1 MPKRLLVFHDV
12 ILIVALIG
20 VGGYTAL
27 HGARLISSLSNV
39 QADPELPGNYRIG
52 DVLPGLPGID
62 FGAAPVTVMA
72 VIRSGC
78 RYCTESMPLYRELI
92 ETYGVTGQATFVAV
106 CLDSL
111 EVCRQYLR
119 RHRVEM
125 TAIAVDSRTS
135 LQVTGTPTLI
145 LADRSARVKGVWLG
159 APPQRTAARIR
170 SEVERLT
177 FAGSASAWQ

>member
-12 ILIVALIG
+12 VLIVALIG
-20 VGGYTAL
+20 IGGYTAI
-27 HGARLISSLSNV
+27 HVARLIGSLSSV
-39 QADPELPGNYRIG
+39 QPDAQLPGNYRIG

-62 FGAAPVTVMA
+62 FSAAPVTVMA

-78 RYCTESMPLYRELI
+78 RYCAESMPLYRELI
-92 ETYGVTGQATFVAV
+92 AAYGIRGQAAFVAV

-119 RHRVEM
+119 RHRVDM
-125 TAIAVDSRTS
+125 AAIAVDSRTS

-145 LADRSARVKGVWLG
+145 LADRFARVTGVWLG
-159 APPQRTAARIR
+159 VPPRRTAARIR
-170 SEVERLT
+170 SEVERLAL
-177 FAGSASAWQ
+177 AGSASAVQ